1 MVKRERVNGW
11 APFGASLGV
20 SKRQSAKCQRT
31 ARTTTRIA
39 DKAHART
46 RTRTHAHCGVTTAY
60 YTTETYAGLDQATGR
75 GKYGKHTG
83 PGRST
88 GKKIDTSP
96 FWCNEPPVRDIA
108 TTKEKDHI
116 TLHRHLRKRLDFYPG
131 EARARRYNTGPPPV
145 PPDMAGGLSA
155 FAVQ

>member
-1 MVKRERVNGW
+1 MGTVWRQ
-11 APFGASLGV
+11 FGCF
-20 SKRQSAKCQRT
+20 KTPKCQMPTDRENNHT
-31 ARTTTRIA
+31 DRRQG
-39 DKAHART
+39 
-46 RTRTHAHCGVTTAY
+46 TRTHSHAHTRTLRGY
-60 YTTETYAGLDQATGR
+60 YSLLHHRNVRRAGPRPQGAESTENTRARDEA
-75 GKYGKHTG
+75 
-83 PGRST
+83 PE
-88 GKKIDTSP
+88 KKIDTSP
-96 FWCNEPPVRDIA
+96 FWCIEPPVRDIA

>member
-1 MVKRERVNGW
+1 MHRLAPVWVFQNAKVPNANGPREQPHGS
-11 APFGASLGV
+11 P
-20 SKRQSAKCQRT
+20 
-31 ARTTTRIA
+31 TR
-39 DKAHART
+39 H
-46 RTRTHAHCGVTTAY
+46 THALARAHTHT
-60 YTTETYAGLDQATGR
+60 AGLLQLTTPRKRTQGWTKATGR